1 MHNSLLHRKL
11 HNPRYTG
18 FIASLIF
25 TIAALITCLTN
36 SVFTS
41 ICPRHYDVGK
51 DTFNI
56 ISDKKAIN
64 CTTDTLYYSGYDYY
78 VHGKAVAHYYYSLND
93 NTCTIFLINNKLAAG
108 SGSVQTT
115 LGSQTFSANIRHGDT
130 YLRQLL
136 EYMASDLDWNYYSL
150 SKYTNTYIISQY
162 HYNMPWLVMMLLLT
176 VASTCFTIYFY
187 VTFRKEH
194 KAHQKSR
201 QEI

>member
-1 MHNSLLHRKL
+1 MHNTLLHKKL

-41 ICPRHYDVGK
+41 ICPRHYTVSGNTF
-51 DTFNI
+51 DTIGN
-56 ISDKKAIN
+56 KKAIN

-78 VHGKAVAHYYYSLND
+78 VHGKVVAHYYYSLSD
-93 NTCTIFLINNKLAAG
+93 NTCTIFLINNKLSGG
-108 SGSVQTT
+108 SSPQLT

-150 SKYTNTYIISQY
+150 SKYTNSYIISQY
-162 HYNMPWLVMMLLLT
+162 HYNLPWLIMMISLT
-176 VASTCFTIYFY
+176 AISACLTIYFY

-194 KAHQKSR
+194 NHHQKNR
-201 QEI
+201 QGI

>member
-1 MHNSLLHRKL
+1 MHNTLLHKKL

-25 TIAALITCLTN
+25 TITALTTCLTN

-41 ICPRHYDVGK
+41 IYPKHYTISE
-51 DTFNI
+51 DTFDT
-56 ISDKKAIN
+56 ISTKKAIN

-93 NTCTIFLINNKLAAG
+93 NTCTIFLINNKLAGG
-108 SGSVQTT
+108 STPLLT
-115 LGSQTFSANIRHGDT
+115 LESQTFSANIRHGDT

-150 SKYTNTYIISQY
+150 AKYSNTYIISQY
-162 HYNMPWLVMMLLLT
+162 HYNLPWLILMISLT
-176 VASTCFTIYFY
+176 VTGACFTIYFH
-187 VTFRKEH
+187 VTFKKEH
-194 KAHQKSR
+194 NHQKNR

>member
-1 MHNSLLHRKL
+1 MHNTLLHKKL

-25 TIAALITCLTN
+25 TITALTTCLTN

-41 ICPRHYDVGK
+41 IYPKHYTISE
-51 DTFNI
+51 DTYDT
-56 ISDKKAIN
+56 ISTKKAIN

-93 NTCTIFLINNKLAAG
+93 NTCTIFLINNKLAGG
-108 SGSVQTT
+108 STPLLT
-115 LGSQTFSANIRHGDT
+115 LESQTFSANIRHGDT

-150 SKYTNTYIISQY
+150 AKYSNTYIISQY
-162 HYNMPWLVMMLLLT
+162 HYNLPWLILMISLT
-176 VASTCFTIYFY
+176 VTGACFTIYFH
-187 VTFRKEH
+187 VTFKKEH
-194 KAHQKSR
+194 NHQKNR

>member
-1 MHNSLLHRKL
+1 MHNTLLHIKL

-41 ICPRHYDVGK
+41 ICPRHYTVSGNTF
-51 DTFNI
+51 DTIGN
-56 ISDKKAIN
+56 KKAIN

-78 VHGKAVAHYYYSLND
+78 VHGKVVAHYYYSLND
-93 NTCTIFLINNKLAAG
+93 NTCTIFLINNRLSGG
-108 SGSVQTT
+108 SSPQLT

-136 EYMASDLDWNYYSL
+136 EYMSSDLDWNYYSL
-150 SKYTNTYIISQY
+150 SKYTNSYIISQY
-162 HYNMPWLVMMLLLT
+162 HYNLPWLIMMISLT
-176 VASTCFTIYFY
+176 VISTCLTIYFY
-187 VTFRKEH
+187 VTFKKEH
-194 KAHQKSR
+194 NHHQKSR
-201 QEI
+201 QGI

>member
-1 MHNSLLHRKL
+1 MHNTLLHKKL

-41 ICPRHYDVGK
+41 ICPRHYTVSGNTF
-51 DTFNI
+51 DTIGN
-56 ISDKKAIN
+56 KKAIN

-78 VHGKAVAHYYYSLND
+78 VHGKVVAHYYYSLSD
-93 NTCTIFLINNKLAAG
+93 NTCTIFLINNKLSGG
-108 SGSVQTT
+108 SSPQLT

-150 SKYTNTYIISQY
+150 SKYTNSYIISQY
-162 HYNMPWLVMMLLLT
+162 HYNLPWLIMMISLT
-176 VASTCFTIYFY
+176 AISACLTIYFH

-194 KAHQKSR
+194 NHQKNR
-201 QEI
+201 QGI

>member
-1 MHNSLLHRKL
+1 MHNTLLHKKL

-25 TIAALITCLTN
+25 TITALTTCLTN

-41 ICPRHYDVGK
+41 IYPKHYTISE
-51 DTFNI
+51 DTSDT
-56 ISDKKAIN
+56 ISTKKAIN

-93 NTCTIFLINNKLAAG
+93 NTCTIFLINNKLAGG
-108 SGSVQTT
+108 STPLLT
-115 LGSQTFSANIRHGDT
+115 LESQTFSANIRHGDT

-150 SKYTNTYIISQY
+150 AKYSNTYIISQY
-162 HYNMPWLVMMLLLT
+162 HYNLPWLILMISLT
-176 VASTCFTIYFY
+176 VTGACFTIYFH
-187 VTFRKEH
+187 VTFKKEH
-194 KAHQKSR
+194 NHQKNR

>member
-1 MHNSLLHRKL
+1 MHNTLLHKKL

-25 TIAALITCLTN
+25 TITALITCLTN

-41 ICPRHYDVGK
+41 IYPKHYTISE
-51 DTFNI
+51 DTFDT
-56 ISDKKAIN
+56 ISTKKAIN

-93 NTCTIFLINNKLAAG
+93 NTCTIFLINNKLAGG
-108 SGSVQTT
+108 STPQ
-115 LGSQTFSANIRHGDT
+115 LALESQTFSANIRHGDT

-150 SKYTNTYIISQY
+150 AKYSNT
-162 HYNMPWLVMMLLLT
+162 MLPFYPLKK
-176 VASTCFTIYFY
+176 SNYFFCIFAQFFY
-187 VTFRKEH
+187 FLHRVIKCR
-194 KAHQKSR
+194 
-201 QEI
+201 

>member
-1 MHNSLLHRKL
+1 MHNTLLHKKL

-41 ICPRHYDVGK
+41 ICPRHYTVSGNTF
-51 DTFNI
+51 DTIGN
-56 ISDKKAIN
+56 KKAIN

-78 VHGKAVAHYYYSLND
+78 VHGKVVAHYYYSLSD
-93 NTCTIFLINNKLAAG
+93 NTCTIFLINNKLSGG
-108 SGSVQTT
+108 SSPQLT

-150 SKYTNTYIISQY
+150 SKYTNSYIISQY
-162 HYNMPWLVMMLLLT
+162 HYNLPWLIMMISLT
-176 VASTCFTIYFY
+176 AISACLTIYFY

-194 KAHQKSR
+194 NHQKNR
-201 QEI
+201 QGI

>member
-1 MHNSLLHRKL
+1 MHNTLLHKKL

-25 TIAALITCLTN
+25 TITALTTCLTN

-41 ICPRHYDVGK
+41 IYPKHYTISE
-51 DTFNI
+51 DTSDT
-56 ISDKKAIN
+56 ISTKKAIN

-93 NTCTIFLINNKLAAG
+93 NTCTIFLINNKLAGG
-108 SGSVQTT
+108 STPLLT
-115 LGSQTFSANIRHGDT
+115 LESQTFSANIRHGDT

-150 SKYTNTYIISQY
+150 AKYSNTYIISQY
-162 HYNMPWLVMMLLLT
+162 HYNLPWLILMVSLT
-176 VASTCFTIYFY
+176 VIGACFTIYFH
-187 VTFRKEH
+187 VTFKKEH
-194 KAHQKSR
+194 NHQKNR

>member
-1 MHNSLLHRKL
+1 MHNTLLHKKL

-25 TIAALITCLTN
+25 TITALITCLTN

-41 ICPRHYDVGK
+41 IYPKHYTISE
-51 DTFNI
+51 DTFDT
-56 ISDKKAIN
+56 ISTKKAIN

-93 NTCTIFLINNKLAAG
+93 NTCTIFLINNKLAGG
-108 SGSVQTT
+108 STPQ
-115 LGSQTFSANIRHGDT
+115 LALESQTFSANIRHGDT

-150 SKYTNTYIISQY
+150 AKYSNTYIISQY
-162 HYNMPWLVMMLLLT
+162 HYNLPWLILMISLT
-176 VASTCFTIYFY
+176 VTGACFTIYFH
-187 VTFRKEH
+187 VTFKKEH
-194 KAHQKSR
+194 NHQKNR

>member
-1 MHNSLLHRKL
+1 MHNTLLHIKL

-41 ICPRHYDVGK
+41 ICPSHYTVSGNTF
-51 DTFNI
+51 DTIGN
-56 ISDKKAIN
+56 KKTIN

-78 VHGKAVAHYYYSLND
+78 VHGKVVAHYYYSLSD
-93 NTCTIFLINNKLAAG
+93 NTCTIFLINNKLSGG
-108 SGSVQTT
+108 SSPQLT

-150 SKYTNTYIISQY
+150 SKYTNSYIISQY
-162 HYNMPWLVMMLLLT
+162 HYNLPWLIMMISLT
-176 VASTCFTIYFY
+176 AISACLTIYFY

-194 KAHQKSR
+194 NHQKNR
-201 QEI
+201 QGI